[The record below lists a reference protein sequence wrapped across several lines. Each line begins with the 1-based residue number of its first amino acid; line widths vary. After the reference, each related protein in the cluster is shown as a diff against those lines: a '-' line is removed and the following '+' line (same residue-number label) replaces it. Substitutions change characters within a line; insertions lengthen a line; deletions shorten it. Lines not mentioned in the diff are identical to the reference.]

1 VISII
6 WSPHALRDLESI
18 RDFIAQDSPQYADLV
33 VERIT
38 AAVER
43 LATFPQSG
51 RVVPELQRP
60 DIREVIHRPYRIVY
74 RLRNEAVEIATV
86 FRSSRLF
93 TGLSE

>member
-1 VISII
+1 MISIT

-18 RDFIAQDSPQYADLV
+18 RDFIAQDSAQYADLV

-43 LATFPQSG
+43 LASFPQSG

-60 DIREVIHRPYRIVY
+60 DVREVIHRPYRIVY

-93 TGLSE
+93 PGVSE